1 MERRTFMALVSGG
14 LLAMPLAA
22 RAQQTGKL
30 PRVGWLS
37 PGSAASDQT
46 FLASF
51 RDALR
56 ELGLVVGQN
65 IVIESRWAEGR
76 FERLPDLAAD
86 LVRLK
91 VDVIVT
97 VVTQA
102 SLAAKRATRTIP
114 IVMVGVGDPL
124 GSGLVAG
131 LARPGE
137 NVTGPSSMLADVSG
151 KQLALLKETVPKAS
165 PVAVALESGQSS
177 LAGGSIERDG
187 GRRPGTGAAAPT
199 PGGAGSRRTR
209 GGIRGDDQRA
219 RRRPLCPSGHYI
231 RSSRTTDRRPR
242 GKAPPAC
249 GVRVQGTYG
258 GRWPH
263 VLCGKLRRHVPA
275 RCRLCGQDS

>member
-1 MERRTFMALVSGG
+1 MDRRTFVGTLAGG
-14 LLAMPLAA
+14 LLAAPLAVG
-22 RAQQTGKL
+22 AQQTGKVS
-30 PRVGWLS
+30 RVGWLS

-124 GSGLVAG
+124 GSGLVAS

-151 KQLALLKETVPKAS
+151 KQLALLKETAPKAS
-165 PVAVALESGQSS
+165 PVAVLRNPANPVWQ
-177 LAGGSIERDG
+177 
-187 GRRPGTGAAAPT
+187 RRGVPT
-199 PGGAGSRRTR
+199 S
-209 GGIRGDDQRA
+209 
-219 RRRPLCPSGHYI
+219 
-231 RSSRTTDRRPR
+231 
-242 GKAPPAC
+242 
-249 GVRVQGTYG
+249 
-258 GRWPH
+258 
-263 VLCGKLRRHVPA
+263 
-275 RCRLCGQDS
+275 